1 MTTETTGPRRR
12 PRFHLGAW
20 ASVTGVSLVVV
31 GLLIK
36 SRSDGW
42 KILVGGYDYLVDLAG
57 WALLLVAISGL
68 FLTAGRI
75 AATGASATGRADRV
89 AFTVLVII
97 LWCVAAV
104 ASLLALFITNAGGYH
119 RLETPANNNHWAVER
134 GPALGDVSYNLYV
147 SPDGL
152 RYRFSRAMPHSRAEW
167 DPFSQ
172 GDYQVTDEEGEVLLR
187 YRTGPEQEDVVEV
200 RLD

>member
-1 MTTETTGPRRR
+1 MTTETTWPRRR
-12 PRFHLGAW
+12 IRFLLGSW
-20 ASVTGVSLVVV
+20 ASFTAVSLVVV

-68 FLTAGRI
+68 FLAAGRI

-97 LWCVAAV
+97 LWCVAAA
-104 ASLLALFITNAGGYH
+104 ASLVALFITNAGGYH

-152 RYRFSRAMPHSRAEW
+152 RYRFSRAMSHSRAEW

-172 GDYQVTDEEGEVLLR
+172 GDYQVTEEEGEVLLR
-187 YRTGPEQEDVVEV
+187 YRTGPEQEDVAEV